1 MAGIY
6 VHIPY
11 CKKACHYCNFHF
23 SVSLKNKNDFIQALL
38 KEILLQKNY
47 MQEEQITTIYFGGG
61 TPSLLEKEDLLQIFD
76 QLHSSFN
83 IAPQAEITLE
93 ANPDDIT
100 TSRLADWKK
109 TGINRLSIGIQSFF
123 EEDLTWMNRAHNAQ
137 QAKTCIALARQ
148 AGFYNLSID
157 LIYGTPG
164 LTDEKWQ
171 ENVAAALAFDIPHLS
186 CYALTVEPG
195 TALQKMIIQH
205 KKEDVDAEKQ
215 ARHFLLLMDWLQ
227 EAGYEHYEIS
237 NFAKPGY
244 RSKHNSSYW
253 AGKKYLGLGPSAHSF
268 DGISRQWNIANNALY
283 IQSLN
288 RDNIPFEEETLT
300 ATQRLNEYIM
310 TSLRTQEGL
319 DLSYIE
325 KTFGKKVGQQLQKNS
340 QKIIEGQKLV
350 YNESLLQ
357 LTREGKLF
365 ADGIAADLFF
375 LEGES
380 VKLNAAAPGI
390 SGYYDDENSLQPELP
405 PGKAPLL

>member
-38 KEILLQKNY
+38 KETLLQKNY
-47 MQEEQITTIYFGGG
+47 LQQEQITSIYFGGG
-61 TPSLLEKEDLLQIFD
+61 TPSLLEKEDLLQIFH
-76 QLHSSFN
+76 QLYTCFH
-83 IAPQAEITLE
+83 IAPEAEITLE

-100 TSRLADWKK
+100 GERLASWKEA
-109 TGINRLSIGIQSFF
+109 GINRLSIGIQSFF
-123 EEDLTWMNRAHNAQ
+123 EEDLLWMNRAHNAE
-137 QAKTCIALARQ
+137 QAKACIVLARQ

-164 LTDEKWQ
+164 LTDEKWN
-171 ENVAAALAFDIPHLS
+171 ENVAAALAFDVPHLS

-195 TALQKMIIQH
+195 TALQKMIAQH

-227 EAGYEHYEIS
+227 QAGYEHYEIS

-244 RSKHNSSYW
+244 KSRHNSSYW

-268 DGISRQWNIANNALY
+268 DGNRRQWNIAGNTLY
-283 IQSLN
+283 IQSLAL
-288 RDNIPFEEETLT
+288 DKIPFEEEKLT
-300 ATQRLNEYIM
+300 ITQHLNEYIM

-319 DLSYIE
+319 NLMHVE
-325 KTFGKKVGQQLQKNS
+325 KKFGKTASQQLQKNS
-340 QKIIEGQKLV
+340 QKFIARQKMLF
-350 YNESLLQ
+350 NGSLLQ
-357 LTREGKLF
+357 LTGEGKLF

-375 LEGES
+375 PEDTVLT
-380 VKLNAAAPGI
+380 AAPGI
-390 SGYYDDENSLQPELP
+390 SGFYDDVNNLQPEP
-405 PGKAPLL
+405 PSGEAPLL